1 MKLQFTLMVAGLFAL
16 AGAAHAT
23 DLNYDYLQAG
33 YAEVDFDDIDEDLTA
48 VSLGGSF
55 LVAERIYLFG
65 SYTDG
70 QTDRFAG
77 GRLETTGYTLGAGY
91 RYGVGPQ
98 TDFNF
103 AAAFEYADVEG
114 TGGLSFL
121 GSDSESGYSLTVGVR
136 HLVSEAFELD
146 ADVTYVDIADD
157 DTILTVGGLWHI
169 NPQVAVGLGY
179 FTGSDAQGFEGGV
192 RFKF

>member
-1 MKLQFTLMVAGLFAL
+1 MQRKFIFLAAGLCAL

-33 YAEVDFDDIDEDLTA
+33 YAEVDFDDVDEDLTGITI
-48 VSLGGSF
+48 GGSF
-55 LVAERIYLFG
+55 LVAEQIYLFG
-65 SYTDG
+65 SYADG

-77 GRLETTGYTLGAGY
+77 GRLESTGYTLGMGY

-103 AAAFEYADVEG
+103 AAAYEYAEVEG

-121 GSDSESGYSLTVGVR
+121 GSDSENGYSLTVGVR
-136 HLVSEAFELD
+136 HLVSQAFELG

-157 DTILTVGGLWHI
+157 DTILTMGGLWHV
-169 NPQVAVGLGY
+169 NPLVALGLGY